1 MRHTHLD
8 EEHELIRSSLREFL
22 EAEIAPELPAA
33 DREPMSKADAIEY
46 QKLLGDLGIGPGD
59 VEGDGFADPLTYAV
73 TSEEIS
79 RIWPSLNVTL
89 NMSFPTRFARYAGE
103 ETRAALADTL
113 DDGSCIGCMAVTEPD
128 GGSDT
133 RNPTTTAEKE
143 GDEYVIDGQ
152 KTWVSNAPIADMA
165 LVVAND
171 EALGQRDFFIVDCV
185 TNDVETR
192 ELGKLG
198 WNGSPTGQMF
208 FDKVR
213 VHEDDK
219 LMNAVAEMVAS
230 GDSDIA
236 DNEMFR
242 TQNPLNAMF
251 SYMRTGMA
259 AMSVGIMQA
268 AYEDALRYA
277 KQREVF
283 GGPIGGHQLV
293 QEKLYEIRA
302 GLETGRLLTY
312 ETARKVAEG
321 DPEARLYSSLAKG
334 WVCETSVDVTDL
346 ALQIH
351 GGNGLSEEYPLERY
365 YRDART
371 MTVPDGTTDIQKL
384 VVGKEL
390 TGESAYT

>member
-1 MRHTHLD
+1 MRSTHLD
-8 EEHELIRSSLREFL
+8 EEHEMIRSSLRDFL

-33 DREPMSKADAIEY
+33 DREPMSKAEAIEY
-46 QKLLGDLGIGPGD
+46 QQRLGDLGIGPGD
-59 VEGDGFADPLTYAV
+59 VEADGFAHPLTYAV

-89 NMSFPTRFARYAGE
+89 NMSFPTIFARYGGE
-103 ETRAALADTL
+103 ETEAALGDKL
-113 DDGSCIGCMAVTEPD
+113 DEGSCIGCMAVTEPA

-133 RNPTTTAEKE
+133 RNPATTAEKE
-143 GDEYVIDGQ
+143 GDEYVIDGE

-165 LVVAND
+165 LVVAHD

-192 ELGKLG
+192 ELHKLG
-198 WNGSPTGQMF
+198 WTGSPTGQMF
-208 FDKVR
+208 FDEVR
-213 VHEDDK
+213 VPEDNK
-219 LMNAVAEMVAS
+219 LMNAVTEMVAS
-230 GDSDIA
+230 GESDIT

-268 AYEDALRYA
+268 AYEDALQYA
-277 KQREVF
+277 TEREVF

-293 QEKLYEIRA
+293 QEKLYDIRG

-334 WVCETSVDVTDL
+334 WVCETSVDVTDT

>member
-33 DREPMSKADAIEY
+33 DREPMSKAEAIEY
-46 QKLLGDLGIGPGD
+46 QTLLGDLGIGPGD

-89 NMSFPTRFARYAGE
+89 NMSFPTIFARYAGE
-103 ETRAALADTL
+103 ETRAALGDTL

-133 RNPTTTAEKE
+133 RNPATTAEKE
-143 GDEYVIDGQ
+143 GDEYVIDGE

-165 LVVAND
+165 LVVAHD
-171 EALGQRDFFIVDCV
+171 ETAVTRDFFIVDCV

-192 ELGKLG
+192 ELHKLG

-208 FDKVR
+208 FDGVR

-219 LMNAVAEMVAS
+219 LMNAVTEMVAS
-230 GDSDIA
+230 GESDIA

-293 QEKLYEIRA
+293 QEKLYHIRA

-371 MTVPDGTTDIQKL
+371 MTIPDGTTDIQKL

>member
-1 MRHTHLD
+1 M
-8 EEHELIRSSLREFL
+8 IRDSLRDFL
-22 EAEIAPELPAA
+22 EAEIAPDLPEA

-46 QKLLGDLGIGPGD
+46 QQTLGELGIGPGD

-89 NMSFPTRFARYAGE
+89 NMSFPTLFANYAGE
-103 ETRAALADTL
+103 STQDALDEKL
-113 DDGSCIGCMAVTEPD
+113 SDGSCIGCMAVTEPD

-133 RNPTTTAEKE
+133 RSPATTAEKD
-143 GDEYVIDGQ
+143 GDEYVIDGE

-165 LVVAND
+165 LVVAHD
-171 EALGQRDFFIVDCV
+171 EELGQRDFFIVDCV
-185 TNDVETR
+185 ANDVETR
-192 ELGKLG
+192 ELHKLG
-198 WNGSPTGQMF
+198 WRGSPTGQIF
-208 FDKVR
+208 FDEVR
-213 VHEDDK
+213 VPEDNK
-219 LMNAVAEMVAS
+219 LMNAVTKMVAA
-230 GDSDIA
+230 GDSDIT
-236 DNEMFR
+236 DNEMFQ

-268 AYEDALRYA
+268 AYEDALQYA
-277 KQREVF
+277 KDREVF

-293 QEKLYEIRA
+293 QEKLYDIRA

-312 ETARKVAEG
+312 ETAGKVAEG
-321 DPEARLYSSLAKG
+321 DPEARMYSSLAKG
-334 WVCETSVDVTDL
+334 WVCEKSVDVTDQ

-371 MTVPDGTTDIQKL
+371 MTIPDGTTDIQKL

-390 TGESAYT
+390 TGESAYK

>member
-1 MRHTHLD
+1 MRHAHLD
-8 EEHELIRSSLREFL
+8 EEHEMIRDSLREFL
-22 EAEIAPELPAA
+22 EAEIAPDLPEA
-33 DREPMSKADAIEY
+33 DREPMSKDEAIQY
-46 QKLLGDLGIGPGD
+46 QQMLGELGIGPGD

-89 NMSFPTRFARYAGE
+89 NMSFPTLFAAYAGE
-103 ETRAALADTL
+103 ETQDALGDKL

-133 RNPTTTAEKE
+133 RSPATTAEKD
-143 GDEYVIDGQ
+143 GDEYVIDGE

-165 LVVAND
+165 LVVAHD
-171 EALGQRDFFIVDCV
+171 EELGQRDFFIVDCV

-192 ELGKLG
+192 ELHKLG
-198 WNGSPTGQMF
+198 WNGSPTGQIF
-208 FDKVR
+208 FDEVR
-213 VHEDDK
+213 VPEDNK
-219 LMNAVAEMVAS
+219 LMNAVTNMVAS
-230 GDSDIA
+230 GESDIT
-236 DNEMFR
+236 DNEMFQ

-268 AYEDALRYA
+268 AYEDALNYA
-277 KQREVF
+277 KEREVF

-312 ETARKVAEG
+312 ETARKVGEG
-321 DPEARLYSSLAKG
+321 DPEARMFSSLAKG
-334 WVCETSVDVTDL
+334 WVCEKSVDVTDT
-346 ALQIH
+346 ALQVH

-371 MTVPDGTTDIQKL
+371 MTIPDGTTDIQKL

-390 TGESAYT
+390 TGVSAYK